1 MISPSPGPEAA
12 SYPLGDVLSD
22 ASRLFRGREDPG
34 LSIGCWPLAGEGV
47 YIRRMNRGIRE
58 EYLRRA
64 LAALSSIALCGC
76 AAMAS
81 SHDDPPRRRLERPR
95 ESAAGARGGE
105 RRPSLPSGRQSERD
119 PRAQRD
125 PTRETARPTDDACA
139 VYGRFH
145 RIIAGETLWRI
156 AKRCGAPLEELARCN
171 GISDPRRIRAG
182 ETARIPSAPT
192 PAPAASS
199 ARAAIPSAPE
209 RSEDEEGGVLPTEMA
224 GRASR
229 AGRAASARPN
239 IPSGPFCWPLSGE
252 LMSPFG
258 LRAGRMHSGL
268 DLKAAPGAKIKASRS
283 GRVLYS
289 GSGFRG
295 YGNVVI
301 LDHGDGFL
309 TIYAHNLKNLVHE
322 DERVEAGA
330 TIALVG
336 QTGNATSP
344 HLHFEIRSGDRPVDP
359 LRFLGGNVAS
369 LEREADSSPVG
380 AQPSR

>member
-1 MISPSPGPEAA
+1 
-12 SYPLGDVLSD
+12 
-22 ASRLFRGREDPG
+22 
-34 LSIGCWPLAGEGV
+34 
-47 YIRRMNRGIRE
+47 
-58 EYLRRA
+58 
-64 LAALSSIALCGC
+64 
-76 AAMAS
+76 
-81 SHDDPPRRRLERPR
+81 
-95 ESAAGARGGE
+95 
-105 RRPSLPSGRQSERD
+105 
-119 PRAQRD
+119 
-125 PTRETARPTDDACA
+125 
-139 VYGRFH
+139 
-145 RIIAGETLWRI
+145 
-156 AKRCGAPLEELARCN
+156 
-171 GISDPRRIRAG
+171 
-182 ETARIPSAPT
+182 
-192 PAPAASS
+192 
-199 ARAAIPSAPE
+199 
-209 RSEDEEGGVLPTEMA
+209 
-224 GRASR
+224 
-229 AGRAASARPN
+229 
-239 IPSGPFCWPLSGE
+239 
-252 LMSPFG
+252 
-258 LRAGRMHSGL
+258 MHSGL
-268 DLKAAPGAKIKASRS
+268 DLKATPGAKIKASRS

>member
-1 MISPSPGPEAA
+1 MSPWGCAFRRLAPLPG
-12 SYPLGDVLSD
+12 
-22 ASRLFRGREDPG
+22 GREDPG

-81 SHDDPPRRRLERPR
+81 SHDDPPRHRLEKPQ

-171 GISDPRRIRAG
+171 GISDPRRIFAG
-182 ETARIPSAPT
+182 ETVRIPSAPS
-192 PAPAASS
+192 PAPAAST
-199 ARAAIPSAPE
+199 ARPAIPSAPE
-209 RSEDEEGGVLPTEMA
+209 RADEEEGGPLPTEMA
-224 GRASR
+224 LAERTGRT
-229 AGRAASARPN
+229 GRVASARSN
-239 IPSGPFCWPLSGE
+239 VPSEPFGWPLSGE

-268 DLKAAPGAKIKASRS
+268 DLKATPGAKIKASRS